1 MAIPTGDIFDMAKI
15 FLFSMIN
22 FPKPIKMKKYPW
34 LVSLEATCD
43 ILIYFQIYFFTN
55 IAGNTYKT

>member
-34 LVSLEATCD
+34 LVSLKATCD
-43 ILIYFQIYFFTN
+43 ILMFF
-55 IAGNTYKT
+55 I

>member
-1 MAIPTGDIFDMAKI
+1 MAIPTGDIFDMAKF

-43 ILIYFQIYFFTN
+43 ILIYFQIYCK
-55 IAGNTYKT
+55 AL

>member
-43 ILIYFQIYFFTN
+43 ILIYFQIYCK
-55 IAGNTYKT
+55 AL